1 MTTMRFFAI
10 GSWTEGMFHFQK
22 LRPFVVSYE
31 PARIKASA
39 YRLPI
44 GFPVLVAQNEGAAG
58 ETGADEI
65 IGQLI
70 ELKFDQA
77 LLALMDTLHGVN
89 PVEPGKGL
97 HQRVRTQVTKNSGET
112 EIVETYFYNPAKLST
127 KAIRIAGGVWQESL
141 AQNPSI
147 VEQLTE
153 KQRTYVKK
161 LGSAK
166 GRDIVPINDLSLY
179 RELMKLDL
187 IVDKGRRLALS
198 LLGKEVYNHL
208 V

>member
-44 GFPVLVAQNEGAAG
+44 GFPVLVAQNEGTQEPTA
-58 ETGADEI
+58 ADEI
-65 IGQLI
+65 LGQLI
-70 ELKFDQA
+70 ELKFDPT

-89 PVEPGKGL
+89 PIEPAKGL

-112 EIVETYFYNPAKLST
+112 EVVETYFYNPAKLT
-127 KAIRIAGGVWQESL
+127 AKAARIAGGVWQESL
-141 AQNPSI
+141 AQNPPI